1 MLVTGSIIKPRIF
14 ISISM
19 SLRSKPL
26 WVNARPSAFMLLNQ
40 SPRRVVGLADS
51 VHNLVASRAL
61 PLGWLRTG

>member
-26 WVNARPSAFMLLNQ
+26 RD
-40 SPRRVVGLADS
+40 PR
-51 VHNLVASRAL
+51 L
-61 PLGWLRTG
+61 PVSLHGPQ